1 MIPIVKEKIHPF
13 QRMYLKVPFDCRY
26 RVLLA
31 VRVSGI
37 WAAFIRF
44 RRHCASRNRTV
55 RFKSHQN
62 TRSVTSMTE
71 VNNTS
76 TNGNHASPD
85 APSVEVYAVHGV
97 EPEIQAYAM

>member
-13 QRMYLKVPFDCRY
+13 QRMCLKVPFDCRY

-55 RFKSHQN
+55 
-62 TRSVTSMTE
+62 
-71 VNNTS
+71 
-76 TNGNHASPD
+76 
-85 APSVEVYAVHGV
+85 
-97 EPEIQAYAM
+97 